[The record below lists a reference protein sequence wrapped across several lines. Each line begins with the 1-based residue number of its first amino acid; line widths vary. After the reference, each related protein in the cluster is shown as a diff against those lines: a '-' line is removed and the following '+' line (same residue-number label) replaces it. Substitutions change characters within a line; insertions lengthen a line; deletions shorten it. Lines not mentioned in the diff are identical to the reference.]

1 MNTIKHTEFA
11 SKDTKASMEFFNKI
25 FGWEFSNN
33 ESSPMG
39 EYNMAGDGNTSVAVR
54 PLMEHEPFPY
64 ATPYVTVAN
73 LDETEKEIVAAGG
86 ETMVSKVKVEYGT
99 FSWFKV
105 PGDFYIAVWEDAKT
119 DA

>member
-11 SKDTKASMEFFNKI
+11 SNDTKASMAFFSKV

-39 EYNMAGDGNTSVAVR
+39 EYNMAGDGTNSVAVR
-54 PLMEHEPFPY
+54 PLMEQEPHPY
-64 ATPYVTVAN
+64 ATPYVTVES
-73 LDETEKEIVAAGG
+73 LEETEKAVVAAGG
-86 ETMVSKVKVEYGT
+86 EIMVSNVQVEYGSFT
-99 FSWFKV
+99 WFKV
-105 PGDFYIAVWEDAKT
+105 PGDFFIAIWEDAKP